1 MRSMTLEEFVREVYY
16 IQEKVLL
23 DFNYWDDKAR
33 EVIQELRLVL
43 QELQKEEDWLWLRE
57 RLVLGPCDDFGRR
70 GSIPEFALPEWVYKP
85 SSLHDDS
92 VRLYRVRGNGS
103 LVERDYLVAPWTTAG
118 EANHP
123 HMEWYT
129 QRGAV
134 NVPERDLFA
143 LNLAGTVTF
152 NRPLTAGERKRVAV
166 TDVQREIRL
175 PEIPPRADEYEKADE
190 KQKAKWDHYY
200 REEQWLS
207 EIPEPNYVTTRTA
220 ALHCVGSP
228 VAQMRMQDL
237 TDNAQKLLSAMREAN
252 AMATAPNHV
261 DWEIPGWVSVI

>member
-57 RLVLGPCDDFGRR
+57 RLVLGPCDDYGRR

-152 NRPLTAGERKRVAV
+152 NRPLTAGERRRVAV

>member
-57 RLVLGPCDDFGRR
+57 RLVLGPCDDHGRH

-92 VRLYRVRGNGS
+92 VRLYRTRGNGT

-123 HMEWYT
+123 HREWYT
-129 QRGAV
+129 EFGAV

-152 NRPLTAGERKRVAV
+152 NRPLTADERRRVAV

-190 KQKAKWDHYY
+190 KQRAKWDHYY

-261 DWEIPGWVSVI
+261 DWEIPGWVSVV

>member
-1 MRSMTLEEFVREVYY
+1 MRSMTLDDLVREVYY

-23 DFNYWDDKAR
+23 DFQYWDDKYR

-92 VRLYRVRGNGS
+92 VRLYRTRGNGT
-103 LVERDYLVAPWTTAG
+103 LVERDYLVAPWITAG

-123 HMEWYT
+123 HREWYT
-129 QRGAV
+129 EFGAV
-134 NVPERDLFA
+134 NVAERDLFA

-152 NRPLTAGERKRVAV
+152 NRPLTAGERRRVAV

-175 PEIPPRADEYEKADE
+175 PEVPPRADEYERATDE
-190 KQKAKWDHYY
+190 QKRKWDHYY

-207 EIPEPNYVTTRTA
+207 EVPEPNYVTTRTA

-252 AMATAPNHV
+252 AMATAPNHM
-261 DWEIPGWVSVI
+261 DWEIPGWVSVV

>member
-1 MRSMTLEEFVREVYY
+1 MRSMTLNDLVREVYY

-23 DFNYWDDKAR
+23 DFRYWDDKYR

-92 VRLYRVRGNGS
+92 VRLHRTRRDGS
-103 LVERDYLVAPWTTAG
+103 IVERDYLVAPWTTAG

-123 HMEWYT
+123 HREWYT
-129 QRGAV
+129 EFGAV

-143 LNLAGTVTF
+143 LNLSGTVTF
-152 NRPLTAGERKRVAV
+152 NRPLTAGERRRVAV
-166 TDVQREIRL
+166 TDVQREIEL
-175 PEIPPRADEYEKADE
+175 PEIPPRKDEYDGASDE
-190 KQKAKWDHYY
+190 QKAKWDRYY
-200 REEQWLS
+200 GERQWLS
-207 EIPEPNYVTTRTA
+207 EVPEPNYVTTRIA

-252 AMATAPNHV
+252 AMATAPNHM
-261 DWEIPGWVSVI
+261 DWEIPGWINVV

>member
-1 MRSMTLEEFVREVYY
+1 MRSMTLSDLVREVYY

-23 DFNYWDDKAR
+23 DFRYWDDKYR

-57 RLVLGPCDDFGRR
+57 RLVLGPCDDYGRR
-70 GSIPEFALPEWVYKP
+70 GSIPEFALPDWVYKP

-92 VRLYRVRGNGS
+92 VRLHATRRNGTI
-103 LVERDYLVAPWTTAG
+103 VERDYLVAPWSPMG
-118 EANHP
+118 EMAHP
-123 HMEWYT
+123 HTEWYT
-129 QRGAV
+129 GWGGVNVPDLDLFAV
-134 NVPERDLFA
+134 NV
-143 LNLAGTVTF
+143 GGVVTF
-152 NRPLTAGERKRVAV
+152 NRPLTRGERRRVAV

-175 PEIPPRADEYEKADE
+175 PEVPPRADEYEKADE
-190 KQKAKWDHYY
+190 KQRAKWDHYY
-200 REEQWLS
+200 CEEQWLS
-207 EIPEPNYVTTRTA
+207 EVPDPNYVTTRTA

-252 AMATAPNHV
+252 AMATSPNHV
-261 DWEIPGWVSVI
+261 EWVIPGYTNVV

>member
-57 RLVLGPCDDFGRR
+57 RLVLGPCDDFGRG

-92 VRLYRVRGNGS
+92 VRLYRTRGNGS

-152 NRPLTAGERKRVAV
+152 NRPLTAGERRRVAV

-190 KQKAKWDHYY
+190 KQRAKWDHYY

-252 AMATAPNHV
+252 AMATAPNHM
-261 DWEIPGWVSVI
+261 DWEIPGWVSVV